1 MYAEVVIPRP
11 ISEAAEQM
19 ARAMDISLSE
29 LYTAALSTYITAHR
43 QNNITELLNQI
54 YSTESSTLEP
64 ELIKLQFVS
73 VGHET
78 W

>member
-11 ISEAAEQM
+11 VSEAAEQM
-19 ARAMDISLSE
+19 ARAMEISLSE

-54 YSTESSTLEP
+54 YSTESSALEP
-64 ELIKLQFVS
+64 DLIKLQFAS

>member
-19 ARAMDISLSE
+19 ARTMEISLSE
-29 LYTAALSTYITAHR
+29 FFTAALSTYITAHR
-43 QNNITELLNQI
+43 KNNITELLNQI
-54 YSTESSTLEP
+54 YSTESSALEP
-64 ELIKLQFVS
+64 DLIKLQLAS